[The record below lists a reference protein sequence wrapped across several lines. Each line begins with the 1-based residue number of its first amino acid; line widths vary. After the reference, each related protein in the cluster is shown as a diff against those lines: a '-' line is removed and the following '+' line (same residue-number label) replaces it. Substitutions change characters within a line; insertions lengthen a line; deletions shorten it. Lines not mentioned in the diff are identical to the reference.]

1 MNAAK
6 PSDLRFS
13 FTGFAARGGLTD
25 HHDDGFG
32 IGFFEDKAC
41 RLFMDNQAAASS
53 PVADLIKR
61 YPIKS
66 CNVVSH
72 IRKATQGD
80 PLRLEN
86 SHPFTRE
93 LWGRHWLFAHNGDLL
108 NFHPVSGGH
117 YQPVGN
123 TDSERAFCALLE
135 ELKQISPREPCS
147 TRVVFEA
154 LCAMSERTSEFGVFN
169 FLLSNGQAL
178 FAHCSTR
185 LYFLERKW
193 PFSKARLVDAELSH
207 RLCPNQRPRRPP
219 LRGCH
224 PAADARRKL
233 ATTPTRAVAVD
244 RRWPHYAE
252 GAAQG
257 KRRGAQEKRNP
268 PDLAS
273 LTLFNRA
280 AAPDRAWVSVPLA
293 WPRTMAQSCSMMEQ
307 TI

>member
-1 MNAAK
+1 MCQLLGMNAAK
-6 PSDLRFS
+6 PADLRFS

-41 RLFMDNQAAASS
+41 RLFMDNQAAATS
-53 PVADLIKR
+53 PVAELIKR

-93 LWGRHWLFAHNGDLL
+93 LWGRHWLFAHNGDLI
-108 NFHPVSGGH
+108 NYHPVPGGN

-147 TRVVFEA
+147 TGVVFEA
-154 LCAMSERTSEFGVFN
+154 LCAMSERTAEFGVFN

-185 LYFLERKW
+185 LYTLERKW
-193 PFSKARLVDAELSH
+193 PFSKAKLVDSELGIDFAQTNDPEDHLCFVATQPLTIEENWQQLQPGQLLWIEGGRIMRKAQLKIRESVRQKNEA
-207 RLCPNQRPRRPP
+207 RL
-219 LRGCH
+219 
-224 PAADARRKL
+224 
-233 ATTPTRAVAVD
+233 T
-244 RRWPHYAE
+244 
-252 GAAQG
+252 
-257 KRRGAQEKRNP
+257 
-268 PDLAS
+268 
-273 LTLFNRA
+273 
-280 AAPDRAWVSVPLA
+280 VS
-293 WPRTMAQSCSMMEQ
+293 T
-307 TI
+307 

>member
-1 MNAAK
+1 MCQLLGMNAAK
-6 PSDLRFS
+6 PADLRFS

-108 NFHPVSGGH
+108 NFNPVPGAH

-154 LCAMSERTSEFGVFN
+154 LCPLSERISESGVFN
-169 FLLSNGQAL
+169 YLLSNGQAL

-185 LYFLERKW
+185 LYILERKW
-193 PFSKARLVDAELSH
+193 PFSKAGLVDAELSIDFAETNDPEDH
-207 RLCPNQRPRRPP
+207 LCVVATQPLTFDENWQQLQPGQLLWIEGGCIVQKAQLRVSDEVQRKNETILP
-219 LRGCH
+219 LS
-224 PAADARRKL
+224 A
-233 ATTPTRAVAVD
+233 
-244 RRWPHYAE
+244 
-252 GAAQG
+252 
-257 KRRGAQEKRNP
+257 
-268 PDLAS
+268 
-273 LTLFNRA
+273 
-280 AAPDRAWVSVPLA
+280 
-293 WPRTMAQSCSMMEQ
+293 
-307 TI
+307 